1 MQITDNYIYSSIQ
14 MKQKKKNSFVLQEYR
29 KDPDA
34 L

>member
-14 MKQKKKNSFVLQEYR
+14 MKQKKNSFVLQEYR

>member
-14 MKQKKKNSFVLQEYR
+14 MKQKKSFVLQEYR